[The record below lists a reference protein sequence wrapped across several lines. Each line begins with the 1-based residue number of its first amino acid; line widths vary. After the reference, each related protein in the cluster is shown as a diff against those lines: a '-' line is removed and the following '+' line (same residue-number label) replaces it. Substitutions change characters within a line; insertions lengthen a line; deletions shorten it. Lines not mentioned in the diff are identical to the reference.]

1 MAVIQEPYLRQE
13 YRGLNSAESDL
24 LRRYLRRQDSPVD
37 RLETQVRLGPGE
49 RLPDSRPDSLR
60 RSWQESSKLKLDVL
74 VTRRESV
81 EVIEL
86 KEHLRT
92 SHIGQLLSYRYWL
105 SIQRD
110 FGVPMEL
117 VAVAPDLN
125 PSTVQPTRQAGIE
138 LVPLDPSGERHLR
151 QGESAQPPF

>member
-24 LRRYLRRQDSPVD
+24 LRRFLRRRDDPVD

-49 RLPDSRPDSLR
+49 QLPDSRPEELR
-60 RSWQESSKLKLDVL
+60 RSWQESSKLKLDAL
-74 VTRRESV
+74 VVRQDAREV
-81 EVIEL
+81 VEL

-105 SIQRD
+105 NIQRD
-110 FGVPMEL
+110 SDSPMQL